1 MEYITDSFKL
11 EYEKLPSERFLDR
24 LRALYLRRRR

>member
-11 EYEKLPSERFLDR
+11 EYEPLKSEKWLDKLKAR
-24 LRALYLRRRR
+24 YLRKKR